1 MGSTKNEVLSPW
13 FFIFKT
19 KNSLE
24 MVTHV
29 LAFLTYKNAAYL
41 IFGHGSKGF
50 DNGCQRHFALL
61 CKVSS
66 ARERICCAPHE
77 SWASIPLK

>member
-1 MGSTKNEVLSPW
+1 MSAKRINV
-13 FFIFKT
+13 KKKK
-19 KNSLE
+19 KNSE
-24 MVTHV
+24 W
-29 LAFLTYKNAAYL
+29 KKSECWWNAAYL